1 MKMQRDEP
9 EAQAVITL
17 RMWTYASA
25 GKAVPY
31 FRSLAQSL
39 RDAWL
44 EMRQVQEEQKRLAA
58 RPGKPNRDAIIA
70 GEETAKDL
78 TRKTARLEEV
88 IEEMVALSI
97 FSVDPSAGLAV
108 IPFLRGQDLS
118 WFVFDLFDEV
128 GITAWRLSS
137 DTLETR
143 RPLTEL
149 PAEEPASVPTE
160 DSGKN
165 SRP

>member
-1 MKMQRDEP
+1 MNFDASFLAERTKTMKMQRDEP

-25 GKAVPY
+25 SKAAPY

-58 RPGKPNRDAIIA
+58 RPGKPKRDAIIA
-70 GEETAKDL
+70 LEETAREL

-88 IEEMVALSI
+88 IE
-97 FSVDPSAGLAV
+97 
-108 IPFLRGQDLS
+108 
-118 WFVFDLFDEV
+118 
-128 GITAWRLSS
+128 
-137 DTLETR
+137 
-143 RPLTEL
+143 
-149 PAEEPASVPTE
+149 
-160 DSGKN
+160 
-165 SRP
+165 

>member
-17 RMWTYASA
+17 RMWTYPTAS
-25 GKAVPY
+25 KAVPY

-44 EMRQVQEEQKRLAA
+44 EMRQVQEDQKRLAA
-58 RPGKPNRDAIIA
+58 RPGKPKRDAIIA
-70 GEETAKDL
+70 SDEAAKDL

-118 WFVFDLFDEV
+118 WFVFDLFDES
-128 GITAWRLSS
+128 GIVAWRLSS

-149 PAEEPASVPTE
+149 PAEEPAAAAGPE
-160 DSGKN
+160 A
-165 SRP
+165 